1 MVLAGVGALGGGG
14 TGMGLGTSPRFFN
27 AFFDFFCLNAVFWT
41 LVGLELPPGGTWG
54 FLPFAIFACFFGMF
68 VLI

>member
-1 MVLAGVGALGGGG
+1 VLAGVGALGGGG
-14 TGMGLGTSPRFFN
+14 GCGTVLGRNPRFLN

-41 LVGLELPPGGTWG
+41 LVWLELPPGGTWG